1 MSIYKKTAVGVYKMY
16 MTTAVYFC
24 EAEYKPQFHAKLR
37 FFNKTGLNSLCA
49 YPHTLYLSVC
59 KTNAYALNIGL
70 EYAIV
75 LLYEL
80 QTDTATFLALTFM
93 DNNATLY
100 RTLTCN

>member
-1 MSIYKKTAVGVYKMY
+1 

-49 YPHTLYLSVC
+49 YPHTLYLAVC

-80 QTDTATFLALTFM
+80 QTDTAALFALTFVN
-93 DNNATLY
+93 DSAAFNGTLACY
-100 RTLTCN
+100 